1 MKEALNME
9 QVQAAKTR
17 ALDLHLSEIAC
28 SPGRYGHYEGL
39 EPCVLCA
46 PGTISGNQFNYTY
59 LYVCNMYVYI
69 YIYVYTCIHIC
80 VCMALLTICRG
91 LFIIFWARTDGM

>member
-46 PGTISGNQFNYTY
+46 PGTISGNQFNYTFY
-59 LYVCNMYVYI
+59 TYVMCIYTYIYMYIRAYI
-69 YIYVYTCIHIC
+69 YIFVW
-80 VCMALLTICRG
+80 
-91 LFIIFWARTDGM
+91 LF